1 MAAMRLMKSTNADPA
16 QLLGKRTQDPGQME
30 TSRCIQLPLQYHR
43 AEDVSHVAVHYC
55 DVMMV
60 EDEQELI
67 DVTTNYALT
76 ELDQAG
82 LAILDSGCTRTMHGS
97 SWSSAFEAALAD
109 NQASVKL

>member
-30 TSRCIQLPLQYHR
+30 TSRCIQVPLQYHH

-67 DVTTNYALT
+67 DVTSNYALT
-76 ELDQAG
+76 ELDQPG
-82 LAILDSGCTRTMHGS
+82 L
-97 SWSSAFEAALAD
+97 D
-109 NQASVKL
+109 NFGFWLRQDNAWQFMVQRF